1 MNVSAAHTPAPQ
13 PDGAVEAASAAA
25 LRAIASYNPHAGAA
39 GAEAGHSGKGT
50 AAPSKRGA
58 GASTGAGVGPDPDL
72 GPLRAATEALA
83 ALKGVGPATASALL
97 AAACPHAP
105 FMSDEAAAAALPAA
119 RKSDYSL
126 KVWVGLGGA
135 RLGRARVGWPVRWSL
150 GPCTCGLVGSDRNAL
165 GGVGLWESEEARLGG
180 TREHIR

>member
-1 MNVSAAHTPAPQ
+1 MGHRSKTFGKCFRKGRSCRHHQTYTWPSHVLCPLVVLPAQRHSHDARCPNNPPPQ

-25 LRAIASYNPHAGAA
+25 LRAIATYNPHAGAA
-39 GAEAGHSGKGT
+39 GEKAAGHSDKGT
-50 AAPSKRGA
+50 AAPAKGGA
-58 GASTGAGVGPDPDL
+58 GASPGAGADAAPDL

-126 KVWVGLGGA
+126 KVWVDLGGA
-135 RLGRARVGWPVRWSL
+135 RWALRV
-150 GPCTCGLVGSDRNAL
+150 
-165 GGVGLWESEEARLGG
+165 
-180 TREHIR
+180 